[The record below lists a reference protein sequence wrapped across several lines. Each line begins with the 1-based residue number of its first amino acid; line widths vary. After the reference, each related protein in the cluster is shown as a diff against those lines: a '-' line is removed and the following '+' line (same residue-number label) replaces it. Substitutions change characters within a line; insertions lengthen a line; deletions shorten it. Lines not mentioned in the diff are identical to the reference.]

1 MKNSVVARQ
10 RIAMGFVPD
19 LTGGFSSHS
28 THRIQNRLRG
38 ISMRWEFFGDV
49 IAADARVAA
58 NCGRSIVLAATSIL
72 VLSATGAAADDA
84 AALARLEAKMR
95 QLEERHENEIKALRA
110 EVRRL
115 RGEKPARAAA
125 AEPPRAGQPQSSTA
139 PSGVPAPA
147 LPAKV
152 LMTYDR
158 GYHFGF
164 SDATGDNTV
173 ELFGRLQIDTG
184 GYTNYSPAPMT
195 LDRKGLSDGIDL
207 RRARIGVIG
216 TFMTDWHYAFVYD
229 FGNSSDSS
237 NSNNALASANA
248 NTSPTASNTFL
259 SGVENAFLTYNGFYS
274 HNNQFPVAFDFGIM
288 DVPWTLEEATSSNDL
303 MFLERSTA
311 QVIATSF
318 GGGDFRSSLDLRSN
332 NDRYWL
338 GLFLTGPNSGA
349 LHTAGASCNTG
360 TVAVTPGTPCV
371 TSAQMTG
378 LGPQLS
384 FLARGAYQLV
394 QEKDTSFHLGFNYAN
409 LFAPRIGANMD
420 AVLLADRPELRVDPT
435 SFLNTGNIP
444 ASGGQVYGV
453 EVAGS
458 YENLFAQGEYYHYV
472 VDTRAGVPTLPGNLQ
487 GGVAGPALNF
497 DGGYV
502 QASYSVGGNRHY
514 DPTRGAYTGVI
525 PENPMAPGSGG
536 WGALEFAGRFS
547 FVNLNSPYLTTATLG
562 PAFSAP
568 GIFTGGTTTYG
579 GGKQTSYGVGL
590 NWYPNYNMKFMLDYE
605 HVLVDNPQ
613 FFGGPNYRGATIDW
627 IAARSQ
633 IVF

>member
-1 MKNSVVARQ
+1 MRSEFCDDIISANERAYTRCGVA
-10 RIAMGFVPD
+10 ILLA
-19 LTGGFSSHS
+19 SSS
-28 THRIQNRLRG
+28 IWLG
-38 ISMRWEFFGDV
+38 S
-49 IAADARVAA
+49 AA
-58 NCGRSIVLAATSIL
+58 
-72 VLSATGAAADDA
+72 GAHADDA
-84 AALARLEAKMR
+84 ATLQKLEVQIQRM
-95 QLEERHENEIKALRA
+95 EERHQNEIKALQA
-110 EVRRL
+110 EIRQLRRQ
-115 RGEKPARAAA
+115 KPATVGAAQT
-125 AEPPRAGQPQSSTA
+125 PPTDQPRSSTA
-139 PSGVPAPA
+139 PYGVPGPA

-164 SDATGDNTV
+164 SDANGDNTV
-173 ELFGRLQIDTG
+173 ELFGRLQLDTG
-184 GYTNYSPAPMT
+184 GYTNYNPAPMT

-237 NSNNALASANA
+237 NSNNALASANSG
-248 NTSPTASNTFL
+248 TSPTTSNTFL

-274 HNNQFPVAFDFGIM
+274 HNSQFPVAFDFGIM

-360 TVAVTPGTPCV
+360 TEAVTPGTPCV

-384 FLARGAYQLV
+384 FLARGAYQLM
-394 QEKDTSFHLGFNYAN
+394 QEKDATFHLGFNYAN
-409 LFAPRIGANMD
+409 LFAPRVGANT
-420 AVLLADRPELRVDPT
+420 AAILLADRPELRVDPT

-444 ASGGQVYGV
+444 ASGGQVFGV
-453 EVAGS
+453 EVAAS
-458 YENLFAQGEYYHYV
+458 YKNFFAQGEYYHYV
-472 VDTRAGVPTLPGNLQ
+472 VDTRAAVPTLPGNLQ
-487 GGVAGPALNF
+487 GGIPGPALNF
-497 DGGYV
+497 DGGYF
-502 QASYSVGGNRHY
+502 QASYSIGGTRHY

-525 PENPMAPGSGG
+525 PEIPMAPGSSG
-536 WGALEFAGRFS
+536 WGALELAGRYTV
-547 FVNLNSPYLTTATLG
+547 VNLNSPYLTTATLG

-568 GIFTGGTTTYG
+568 GVFTGGTTAYG
-579 GGKQTSYGVGL
+579 GGKQTTYGLGF

-605 HVLVDNPQ
+605 HVVVDNPQ

>member
-1 MKNSVVARQ
+1 
-10 RIAMGFVPD
+10 
-19 LTGGFSSHS
+19 
-28 THRIQNRLRG
+28 
-38 ISMRWEFFGDV
+38 MRWEFFDD
-49 IAADARVAA
+49 IISAKSPASA
-58 NCGRSIVLAATSIL
+58 NVGRSLLLSSTSIVL
-72 VLSATGAAADDA
+72 LSTAPAAADDA
-84 AALARLEAKMR
+84 ATLQRLEAKIQ
-95 QLEERHENEIKALRA
+95 QLEARHENEIKALQA

-115 RGEKPARAAA
+115 RREKPASVAATQ
-125 AEPPRAGQPQSSTA
+125 PPAPDQPRSSA
-139 PSGVPAPA
+139 VPSGVPAPA

-173 ELFGRLQIDTG
+173 ELFGRLQLDTG
-184 GYTNYSPAPMT
+184 GYTNYNPAPMT

-237 NSNNALASANA
+237 NINNALASANSS
-248 NTSPTASNTFL
+248 TSPTTSNTFL
-259 SGVENAFLTYNGFYS
+259 SGVENAFLTYNGFY
-274 HNNQFPVAFDFGIM
+274 NQSRPFPVAFDFGIM

-303 MFLERSTA
+303 MFLERATP

-318 GGGDFRSSLDLRSN
+318 GGGDFRSALDLRSN

-349 LHTAGASCNTG
+349 LHTAGAACNTG

-394 QEKDTSFHLGFNYAN
+394 QQNDATLHLGFNYAN
-409 LFAPRIGANMD
+409 LFAPRVGANE
-420 AVLLADRPELRVDPT
+420 AAILLADRPELRVDPT
-435 SFLNTGNIP
+435 SFLATGNIP

-458 YENLFAQGEYYHYV
+458 YRNFFAQGEYYHYV
-472 VDTRAGVPTLPGNLQ
+472 IDTRAAVPTLPGNLQ
-487 GGVAGPALNF
+487 GGLPGPALNF

-502 QASYSVGGNRHY
+502 QASYSIGGTRHY

-525 PENPMAPGSGG
+525 PENPMTPGSSG
-536 WGALEFAGRFS
+536 WGGLELAARFT

-568 GIFTGGTTTYG
+568 GVFTGGTTTYG
-579 GGKQTSYGVGL
+579 GGKQTAYGGGL

-605 HVLVDNPQ
+605 HVVVDNPQ

>member
-1 MKNSVVARQ
+1 MRARNLDDNLSKKAFASVVRYTLVAS
-10 RIAMGFVPD
+10 
-19 LTGGFSSHS
+19 TG
-28 THRIQNRLRG
+28 
-38 ISMRWEFFGDV
+38 MV
-49 IAADARVAA
+49 I
-58 NCGRSIVLAATSIL
+58 
-72 VLSATGAAADDA
+72 LSATSAAADDTA
-84 AALARLEAKMR
+84 AFQRLEAKIQ
-95 QLEERHENEIKALRA
+95 QLEARHENEIKALQA
-110 EVRRL
+110 EIRRL
-115 RGEKPARAAA
+115 RREKPVRAA
-125 AEPPRAGQPQSSTA
+125 ETQSPPANNQPQSSTA
-139 PSGVPAPA
+139 PYGGPGPA

-173 ELFGRLQIDTG
+173 ELFGRLQVDAG
-184 GYTNYSPAPMT
+184 GYTGYSPAPMT

-237 NSNNALASANA
+237 HINNAFANA
-248 NTSPTASNTFL
+248 NSSTSPTTSNTFL
-259 SGVENAFLTYNGFYS
+259 SGVENAFLTYNGFY
-274 HNNQFPVAFDFGIM
+274 NQSRPFPVAFDFGIM

-303 MFLERSTA
+303 MFMERSTS
-311 QVIATSF
+311 QVIATTF

-378 LGPQLS
+378 LGPQFS

-394 QEKDTSFHLGFNYAN
+394 QQDDATLHLGFNYAN
-409 LFAPRIGANMD
+409 LFAPRIGANV
-420 AVLLADRPELRVDPT
+420 AGILLSDRPELRVDPT
-435 SFLNTGNIP
+435 SFLATGNIP

-458 YENLFAQGEYYHYV
+458 FRNFFAQGEYYHYV
-472 VDTRAGVPTLPGNLQ
+472 VDTRAGVPTVPGNLQ
-487 GGVAGPALNF
+487 GGIPGPVLNF
-497 DGGYV
+497 DGGYA
-502 QASYSVGGNRHY
+502 QASYSIGGTRHY

-525 PENPMAPGSGG
+525 PENPMMPGSG

-547 FVNLNSPYLTTATLG
+547 FVNLNSPFLTTATLG

-568 GIFTGGTTTYG
+568 GVFTGGTTTYG
-579 GGKQTSYGVGL
+579 GGKQTAYGVGL

-605 HVLVDNPQ
+605 HVVVDNPQ

>member
-1 MKNSVVARQ
+1 MRAGNLDGILSKKAFASVVRYTLVAS
-10 RIAMGFVPD
+10 
-19 LTGGFSSHS
+19 TG
-28 THRIQNRLRG
+28 
-38 ISMRWEFFGDV
+38 MV
-49 IAADARVAA
+49 I
-58 NCGRSIVLAATSIL
+58 
-72 VLSATGAAADDA
+72 LSATSAAADDTA
-84 AALARLEAKMR
+84 AFQRLEAKIQ
-95 QLEERHENEIKALRA
+95 QLETRHENEIKALQA
-110 EVRRL
+110 EIRRL
-115 RGEKPARAAA
+115 RREKPVSAAA
-125 AEPPRAGQPQSSTA
+125 TLPPPAQPQPSSA
-139 PSGVPAPA
+139 PPSGIPAPA

-173 ELFGRLQIDTG
+173 ELFGRLQVDAG
-184 GYTNYSPAPMT
+184 GYTGYNPAPMT
-195 LDRKGLSDGIDL
+195 LDRKGLSDGVDL

-237 NSNNALASANA
+237 NINNALASANSS
-248 NTSPTASNTFL
+248 TSPTTSNTFL
-259 SGVENAFLTYNGFYS
+259 SGVENAFLTYNGFY
-274 HNNQFPVAFDFGIM
+274 NQGRPFPVAFDFGIM

-338 GLFLTGPNSGA
+338 GLFLTGPNAGA

-394 QEKDTSFHLGFNYAN
+394 QEKDATFHLGFNYAN
-409 LFAPRIGANMD
+409 LFAPRIGAN
-420 AVLLADRPELRVDPT
+420 AEGILLADRPELRVDPT
-435 SFLNTGNIP
+435 SFLATGNIP

-453 EVAGS
+453 EVAAS
-458 YENLFAQGEYYHYV
+458 YKNLFAQGEYYHYV
-472 VDTRAGVPTLPGNLQ
+472 VDTRAGVPTVPGNLQ
-487 GGVAGPALNF
+487 GGVPGPSLNF

-502 QASYSVGGNRHY
+502 QASYSIGGTRHY
-514 DPTRGAYTGVI
+514 DATRGAYTGVI
-525 PENPMAPGSGG
+525 PENPMAPGSSG
-536 WGALEFAGRFS
+536 WGALEFAGRFT
-547 FVNLNSPYLTTATLG
+547 FVDLNSPYLTTAMLG

-568 GIFTGGTTTYG
+568 GVFTGGTTTYG
-579 GGKQTSYGVGL
+579 GGKQTSYGAGL

-605 HVLVDNPQ
+605 HVVVDNPQ
-613 FFGGPNYRGATIDW
+613 FFGGQNYRGATIDW

>member
-1 MKNSVVARQ
+1 MGSEFRSDILPATAR
-10 RIAMGFVPD
+10 A
-19 LTGGFSSHS
+19 S
-28 THRIQNRLRG
+28 
-38 ISMRWEFFGDV
+38 
-49 IAADARVAA
+49 ARCAI
-58 NCGRSIVLAATSIL
+58 SIVLAASSL
-72 VLSATGAAADDA
+72 GLASGAAAGAEDA
-84 AALARLEAKMR
+84 AALQRLEAQIQR
-95 QLEERHENEIKALRA
+95 LEARHESEIKALQA
-110 EVRRL
+110 EIRKLRRPT
-115 RGEKPARAAA
+115 PAAVAAT
-125 AEPPRAGQPQSSTA
+125 QA
-139 PSGVPAPA
+139 PSTDQPRTSGPPSGIPAPS

-173 ELFGRLQIDTG
+173 ELFGRLQVDAG
-184 GYTNYSPAPMT
+184 GYTNYNPAPMT

-207 RRARIGVIG
+207 RRARIGVVG

-237 NSNNALASANA
+237 NANNALASANS
-248 NTSPTASNTFL
+248 NSSPTASNSFL

-274 HNNQFPVAFDFGIM
+274 HGQQFPVAFDFGIM
-288 DVPWTLEEATSSNDL
+288 DVPWTLEEAASSNDL

-318 GGGDFRSSLDLRSN
+318 GGGDFRSSLDVRSN

-338 GLFLTGPNSGA
+338 GAFLTGPNAGA

-360 TVAVTPGTPCV
+360 TVAVTAGTPCV

-378 LGPQLS
+378 LGPQLA

-394 QEKDTSFHLGFNYAN
+394 QEKDATFHLGFNYAN
-409 LFAPRIGANMD
+409 LFAPRVGANT
-420 AVLLADRPELRVDPT
+420 AAILLADRPELRVDPT
-435 SFLNTGNIP
+435 SFLNSGNIP
-444 ASGGQVYGV
+444 ASGGQVFGV
-453 EVAGS
+453 EVAAS
-458 YENLFAQGEYYHYV
+458 YKNFFAQGEYYHYV
-472 VDTRAGVPTLPGNLQ
+472 VDTRAAVPTLPGNLQ
-487 GGVAGPALNF
+487 GGIPGPALNF

-502 QASYSVGGNRHY
+502 QASYSIGGTRHY

-525 PENPMAPGSGG
+525 PDMPMAPGSPG
-536 WGALEFAGRFS
+536 WGALELATRYTI
-547 FVNLNSPYLTTATLG
+547 VNLNSPFLTTATLG

-568 GIFTGGTTTYG
+568 GVFTGGTTTYG
-579 GGKQTSYGVGL
+579 GGKETTYGIGL

-605 HVLVDNPQ
+605 HVVVDNPQ
-613 FFGGPNYRGATIDW
+613 FYGGPNYRGATIDW

>member
-1 MKNSVVARQ
+1 
-10 RIAMGFVPD
+10 
-19 LTGGFSSHS
+19 
-28 THRIQNRLRG
+28 
-38 ISMRWEFFGDV
+38 MRSEIIRDEAVSASASAQGRW
-49 IAADARVAA
+49 I
-58 NCGRSIVLAATSIL
+58 RSILLA
-72 VLSATGAAADDA
+72 SASLWIVSARASADDA
-84 AALARLEAKMR
+84 AALQRLEAKIQ
-95 QLEERHENEIKALRA
+95 QLEERHESEIKSLQA
-110 EVRRL
+110 EIRRL
-115 RGEKPARAAA
+115 RKQEPATVPAAMQSPA
-125 AEPPRAGQPQSSTA
+125 MEQPRPSTT
-139 PSGVPAPA
+139 PYGLPAPA

-173 ELFGRLQIDTG
+173 ELFGRLQVDTG
-184 GYTNYSPAPMT
+184 GYTGYNPAPET

-216 TFMTDWHYAFVYD
+216 TFMSDWHYAFVYD

-237 NSNNALASANA
+237 NINNALASANST
-248 NTSPTASNTFL
+248 TSPTTNNTFL

-274 HNNQFPVAFDFGIM
+274 HGQQFPVAFDFGIM

-311 QVIATSF
+311 QVIATTF
-318 GGGDFRSSLDLRSN
+318 GGGDFRSSLDVRSN

-338 GLFLTGPNSGA
+338 GAFLTGPNAGA

-360 TVAVTPGTPCV
+360 AVAVTAGTPCV

-378 LGPQLS
+378 LGPQLA
-384 FLARGAYQLV
+384 FLARGAYQV
-394 QEKDTSFHLGFNYAN
+394 IQQEDATFHIGFNYAN
-409 LFAPRIGANMD
+409 LFAPRAGANLE
-420 AVLLADRPELRVDPT
+420 AILLSDRPELRVDPT
-435 SFLNTGNIP
+435 SFLATGNIP
-444 ASGGQVYGV
+444 ASGGQVFGA
-453 EVAGS
+453 EVAAS
-458 YENLFAQGEYYHYV
+458 YKNFFAQGEYYHYV
-472 VDTRAGVPTLPGNLQ
+472 IDTRAAVPTSPGNLQ
-487 GGVAGPALNF
+487 GGIPGPALNF

-502 QASYSVGGNRHY
+502 QASYSIGGTRHY

-525 PENPMAPGSGG
+525 PESPLTTGGSG
-536 WGALEFAGRFS
+536 WGALELATRFTS
-547 FVNLNSPYLTTATLG
+547 INLNSPFLTTATLG

-568 GIFTGGTTTYG
+568 GVFTGGTTTYG
-579 GGKQTSYGVGL
+579 GGRQTTYGIGL
-590 NWYPNYNMKFMLDYE
+590 NWYPNLNMKFMLDYE
-605 HVLVDNPQ
+605 HVVVNNPQ

>member
-1 MKNSVVARQ
+1 MRRKFGRHIISARA
-10 RIAMGFVPD
+10 RAS
-19 LTGGFSSHS
+19 TSH
-28 THRIQNRLRG
+28 
-38 ISMRWEFFGDV
+38 
-49 IAADARVAA
+49 
-58 NCGRSIVLAATSIL
+58 GRSILLASTSIFI
-72 VLSATGAAADDA
+72 VSATGAAAEDT
-84 AALARLEAKMR
+84 AALQRLEAKIQ
-95 QLEERHENEIKALRA
+95 QLEERHENEIKALQA
-110 EVRRL
+110 EIRRL
-115 RGEKPARAAA
+115 RRQKPETVAAA
-125 AEPPRAGQPQSSTA
+125 PSPPVEQPRSSTA
-139 PSGVPAPA
+139 PSGVPSPA

-173 ELFGRLQIDTG
+173 ELFGRLQVDTG
-184 GYTNYSPAPMT
+184 GYTNYTPAPMT

-207 RRARIGVIG
+207 RRARLGVIG

-229 FGNSSDSS
+229 FGSSSDSS
-237 NSNNALASANA
+237 NANNALASANSS
-248 NTSPTASNTFL
+248 TSPTTSNTFL
-259 SGVENAFLTYNGFYS
+259 SGVENAFLTYNGFYKRD
-274 HNNQFPVAFDFGIM
+274 NLFPTAFDFGIM
-288 DVPWTLEEATSSNDL
+288 DVPWTLEEAMSSNDL

-318 GGGDFRSSLDLRSN
+318 GGGDFRSALDVRSN

-338 GLFLTGPNSGA
+338 GAFLTGPNSGA

-360 TVAVTPGTPCV
+360 AVAVTPGTPCV

-378 LGPQLS
+378 LGPQLA

-394 QEKDTSFHLGFNYAN
+394 QEKDATFHLGFNYAN
-409 LFAPRIGANMD
+409 LFAPRVGPNLA

-435 SFLNTGNIP
+435 SFLATGNIP

-458 YENLFAQGEYYHYV
+458 YQNLFAQGEYYHYV
-472 VDTRAGVPTLPGNLQ
+472 VDTRARVPTVPGNLQ
-487 GGVAGPALNF
+487 GGIQGPALNF
-497 DGGYV
+497 DGGYA
-502 QASYSVGGNRHY
+502 QASYSIGGTRHY

-525 PENPMAPGSGG
+525 PENPMMPASGG

-568 GIFTGGTTTYG
+568 GVFTGGTTTYG
-579 GGKQTSYGVGL
+579 GGKQTAYGVGL

-605 HVLVDNPQ
+605 HVVVDNPQ

-627 IAARSQ
+627 VAARSQ

>member
-1 MKNSVVARQ
+1 MRAGNLDGILSKKAFASVVRYTLVAS
-10 RIAMGFVPD
+10 
-19 LTGGFSSHS
+19 TG
-28 THRIQNRLRG
+28 
-38 ISMRWEFFGDV
+38 MV
-49 IAADARVAA
+49 I
-58 NCGRSIVLAATSIL
+58 
-72 VLSATGAAADDA
+72 LSATSAAADDTA
-84 AALARLEAKMR
+84 AFQRLEAKIQ
-95 QLEERHENEIKALRA
+95 QLETRHENEIKALQA
-110 EVRRL
+110 EIRRL
-115 RGEKPARAAA
+115 RREKPVSAAA
-125 AEPPRAGQPQSSTA
+125 TLPPPAQPQPSSA
-139 PSGVPAPA
+139 PPSGIPAPA

-173 ELFGRLQIDTG
+173 ELFGGLQVDAG
-184 GYTNYSPAPMT
+184 GYTGYNPAPMT
-195 LDRKGLSDGIDL
+195 LDRKGLSDGVDL

-237 NSNNALASANA
+237 NINNALASANSS
-248 NTSPTASNTFL
+248 TSPTTSNTFL
-259 SGVENAFLTYNGFYS
+259 SGVENAFLTYNGFY
-274 HNNQFPVAFDFGIM
+274 NQGRPFPVAFDFGIM

-338 GLFLTGPNSGA
+338 GLFLTGPNAGA

-394 QEKDTSFHLGFNYAN
+394 QEKDATFHLGFNYAN
-409 LFAPRIGANMD
+409 LFAPRIGAN
-420 AVLLADRPELRVDPT
+420 AEGILLADRPELRVDPT
-435 SFLNTGNIP
+435 SFLATGNIP

-453 EVAGS
+453 EVAAS
-458 YENLFAQGEYYHYV
+458 YKNLFAQGEYYHYV
-472 VDTRAGVPTLPGNLQ
+472 VDTRAGVPTVPGNLQ
-487 GGVAGPALNF
+487 GGVPGPSLNF

-502 QASYSVGGNRHY
+502 QASYSIGGTRHY
-514 DPTRGAYTGVI
+514 DATRGAYTGVI
-525 PENPMAPGSGG
+525 PENPMAPGSSG
-536 WGALEFAGRFS
+536 WGALEFAGRFT
-547 FVNLNSPYLTTATLG
+547 FVDLNSPYLTTATLG

-568 GIFTGGTTTYG
+568 GVFTGGTTTYG
-579 GGKQTSYGVGL
+579 GGKQTSYGAGL

-605 HVLVDNPQ
+605 HVVVDNPQ